1 MKNHTLLISWGTSR
15 GQDTYG
21 YNICRLDD
29 NQTGRRFKCMGGG
42 YDMTGTVFGDWLE
55 SEYQQEL
62 RELVSTLELQ
72 PYGSTGTGTRVVKES
87 LNPSFYGLFVRAD
100 GSVYLDGG
108 CGISSMQR
116 IANAIGF
123 DIQWIG
129 NRKGHTIGYTLT
141 QRMREAA

>member
-1 MKNHTLLISWGTSR
+1 
-15 GQDTYG
+15 
-21 YNICRLDD
+21 
-29 NQTGRRFKCMGGG
+29 MGGG

-55 SEYQQEL
+55 SEYQREL

-72 PYGSTGTGTRVVKES
+72 PYGSTGTRVVKES

-100 GSVYLDGG
+100 GSVYLNGS